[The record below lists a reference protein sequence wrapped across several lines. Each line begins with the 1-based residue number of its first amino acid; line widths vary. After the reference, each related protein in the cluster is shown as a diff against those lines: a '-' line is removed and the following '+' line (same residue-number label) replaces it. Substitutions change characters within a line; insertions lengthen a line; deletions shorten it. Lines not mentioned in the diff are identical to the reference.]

1 MIKNLA
7 MIACISKD
15 RGIGRDNALLWQIP
29 EDMKFFRQTT
39 TGSMVVMGRKTLA
52 SIGRILPKRENVVL
66 SRHPQDIPA
75 VKWCTSKS
83 ELDELLAQDTAEKF
97 IIGGASLYNM
107 YIDDAETLY
116 LTEVDAKKPA
126 SEFFPE
132 FDKSKYTRQVL
143 RTGEDKGIKYEI
155 VKYSRK

>member
-1 MIKNLA
+1 

-39 TGSMVVMGRKTLA
+39 MGNMVIMGRKTFT
-52 SIGRILPKRENVVL
+52 SIGRTLPKRENVVL
-66 SRHPQDIPA
+66 SRHPQDVPS

-83 ELDELLAQDTAEKF
+83 ELDELLTRDATEKF

-107 YIDDAETLY
+107 YIDAAETLY
-116 LTEVDAKKPA
+116 LTEVDATKPA

-132 FDKSKYTRQVL
+132 FDKSKYLRQVL
-143 RTGEDKGIKYEI
+143 NTGEDNGIKYEI
-155 VKYSRK
+155 IKYSRR